1 MRCMMGIHFH
11 DHHRWASPRRLA
23 SGALLAALAAC
34 GDPPPPEPVIRPVR
48 AVVARAAGADQVRAF
63 SGVARAGVESTL
75 SFRVGGVIS
84 RVAVR
89 VGERIPAGALIA
101 ELDPVDYELQVRE
114 AEAALRQAEAR
125 AGNAAADLRRVRN
138 LYENDNASRTDLDA
152 AMAAS
157 DSAAAQV
164 ESTGQRLDLVRRQL
178 GYTRL
183 AAPVAGAIAAVA
195 AEANETVTPGTPI
208 VVLAASGPP
217 EVGFAVA
224 EALIR
229 EIRAGM
235 AATIQF
241 DSIPGE
247 SFAGTVTEV
256 GVASTAVGT
265 TFPVT
270 VRLDGAAGI
279 RSGMAALVE
288 IVFPGDDSSP
298 RFVLPGQAV
307 AEDQAGRFVFVAEPS
322 GDGLAEVRRREVT
335 VAGFAADG
343 IEVTSGIEEGD
354 QVVTAGVGRLLDG
367 DIVRLGPTGAR

>member
-1 MRCMMGIHFH
+1 MRCMMGIQFH
-11 DHHRWASPRRLA
+11 DHHRWTSSRRLA

-89 VGERIPAGALIA
+89 VGEGISAGALIA

-125 AGNAAADLRRVRN
+125 AGNAAADLRRVRS

-247 SFAGTVTEV
+247 RFDGTVTEV

-367 DIVRLGPTGAR
+367 DIVRLGPAGAR

>member
-1 MRCMMGIHFH
+1 MRCMMGIQFH
-11 DHHRWASPRRLA
+11 DHHRWTSSRRLA

-89 VGERIPAGALIA
+89 VGEGISAGALIA

-125 AGNAAADLRRVRN
+125 AGNAAADLRRVRS

-367 DIVRLGPTGAR
+367 DIVRLGPAGAR